1 MDPYNAIQLH
11 KSKFVNSSIQ
21 EIHITRQSGIII
33 RDLFKKLKQ
42 GELDIQ
48 KVPDITFV
56 GEKGNDAYGLMK
68 EFFTLL
74 MNELTSM
81 WCLREQMITCSQW
94 SARSSTKVGTS
105 DMWDNWLPCQCSM
118 VVLAWWGFQVVLQCS
133 SLQMMRR
140 LQVVISQLKMSLTT
154 AYRRL
159 LWRFEIFFSKG
170 ILFYEEDRTGGSC

>member
-33 RDLFKKLKQ
+33 WDLFKKLKQ

-56 GEKGNDAYGLMK
+56 GKKGNDAYGLMK

-74 MNELTSM
+74 MNALT
-81 WCLREQMITCSQW
+81 
-94 SARSSTKVGTS
+94 GTGRYVMFEGA
-105 DMWDNWLPCQCSM
+105 DDHLLP
-118 VVLAWWGFQVVLQCS
+118 
-133 SLQMMRR
+133 
-140 LQVVISQLKMSLTT
+140 VISEEFHQSGYFRYVGQLIAMSVLH
-154 AYRRL
+154 
-159 LWRFEIFFSKG
+159 
-170 ILFYEEDRTGGSC
+170 GGLGMVGLSSGFTVFIVTDDA